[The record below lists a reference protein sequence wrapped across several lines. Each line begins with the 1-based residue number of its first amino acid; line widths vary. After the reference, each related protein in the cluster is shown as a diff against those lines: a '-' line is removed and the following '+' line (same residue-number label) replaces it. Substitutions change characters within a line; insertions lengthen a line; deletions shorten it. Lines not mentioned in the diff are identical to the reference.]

1 MKIIN
6 YIILILALGFLVSG
20 CQGLKDGLSFKKKAN
35 VDEFLIKKKN
45 PLVLPPEF
53 TKLPTPD
60 KDVTNRAEPTK
71 DEIDLS
77 KILKKKEVQKNSK
90 SQSSSNLEKSISEIL
105 NKK

>member
-1 MKIIN
+1 MRNKKKILLLISL
-6 YIILILALGFLVSG
+6 IILTSCGGAKDALIG
-20 CQGLKDGLSFKKKAN
+20 KKRSDTS
-35 VDEFLIKKKN
+35 DEFLIKKKN